1 MSAERVPTCRI
12 CGAVHWPGGA
22 HTVLDAAPVVRMADA
37 PEHATGRVS
46 VPVDSWRPDVQPVP
60 EPELAAL
67 TSLSDALDRATYKA
81 AIKARKKA
89 YQRDYQ
95 RKARAKRR
103 AAEQAQQQ
111 QAHAQAQADGQSPNH
126 ATGNAG

>member
-1 MSAERVPTCRI
+1 MQ
-12 CGAVHWPGGA
+12 
-22 HTVLDAAPVVRMADA
+22 DAAQVVRMLDA
-37 PEHATGRVS
+37 PEHATGQ
-46 VPVDSWRPDVQPVP
+46 PHIPTGQWRHEQQPVP

-95 RKARAKRR
+95 RKLRAKRR
-103 AAEQAQQQ
+103 AE
-111 QAHAQAQADGQSPNH
+111 AQAAAQPDGQSPNH
-126 ATGNAG
+126 ETVNAG

>member
-22 HTVLDAAPVVRMADA
+22 HTYQDAELVVLMADA
-37 PEHATGRVS
+37 PEHAIGQAS
-46 VPVDSWRPDVQPVP
+46 IPAPAWRHEQQPLP

-67 TSLSDALDRATYKA
+67 TSLSDALDVAKHKA

-95 RKARAKRR
+95 RMARAKRR
-103 AAEQAQQQ
+103 AAEQAQAQQ
-111 QAHAQAQADGQSPNH
+111 VDSQSPNH
-126 ATGNAG
+126 TLGDAG

>member
-1 MSAERVPTCRI
+1 MTAERVPTCRI

-22 HTVLDAAPVVRMADA
+22 HTYQDAEPVLLMADA
-37 PEHATGRVS
+37 PEHAAGQVS
-46 VPVDSWRPDVQPVP
+46 VPADSWRHQQQPLP

-67 TSLSDALDRATYKA
+67 TSLSDALDVATYKA

-95 RKARAKRR
+95 RAARAKRR
-103 AAEQAQQQ
+103 AAEQQQ
-111 QAHAQAQADGQSPNH
+111 QALSPNY
-126 ATGNAG
+126 ATGDPD